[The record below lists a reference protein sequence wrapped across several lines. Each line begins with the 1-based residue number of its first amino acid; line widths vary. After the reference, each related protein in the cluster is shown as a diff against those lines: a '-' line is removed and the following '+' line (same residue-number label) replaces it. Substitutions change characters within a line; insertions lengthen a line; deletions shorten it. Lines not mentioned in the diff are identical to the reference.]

1 LLGRTLGAVALAAVV
16 LAGCNKTADKAK
28 TTDQFVS
35 DGFTKDQATCITDTL
50 WAKIPKKDLDGL
62 TDPKAVPT
70 DEQATIVG
78 QAVVTCGKD
87 TLIDQMKGQFAAA
100 DASMTPAQIDCIIG
114 KLTDADLLDFVNGK
128 QDAVVTATTA
138 CTSGS

>member
-1 LLGRTLGAVALAAVV
+1 
-16 LAGCNKTADKAK
+16 
-28 TTDQFVS
+28 
-35 DGFTKDQATCITDTL
+35 
-50 WAKIPKKDLDGL
+50 
-62 TDPKAVPT
+62 
-70 DEQATIVG
+70 
-78 QAVVTCGKD
+78 VVTCGKD